1 MTCIHFAEIDE
12 IWPRIASVVCEM
24 MEAPEVERMLGACR
38 SGSALVLA
46 SEDAVAIVT
55 LRMPEDRLELL
66 IWAAVGR
73 GTSLVE
79 RYLPFFEHLAREVG
93 AHRITFQPRRRGWSR
108 RLRRLG
114 DTWRLR
120 DDGMF
125 VMEVR

>member
-1 MTCIHFAEIDE
+1 MSAVWFAAIEDV
-12 IWPRIASVVCEM
+12 WPRIASVVYEM
-24 MEAPEVERMLGACR
+24 MEAPEIERMLDACR
-38 SGSALVLA
+38 RGSALVLV
-46 SEDAVAIVT
+46 SEEAVAIVT

-93 AHRITFQPRRRGWSR
+93 AHRITFQPRRRGWQR